1 MPSNKKKAPSSER
14 DYGCRRPRDAHGRG
28 HYREI
33 LRAFIAA
40 TSEGALVN
48 WTEKL

>member
-1 MPSNKKKAPSSER
+1 MSLIVCYHDKRRAVICCDAP
-14 DYGCRRPRDAHGRG
+14 GRG
-28 HYREI
+28 LYREI